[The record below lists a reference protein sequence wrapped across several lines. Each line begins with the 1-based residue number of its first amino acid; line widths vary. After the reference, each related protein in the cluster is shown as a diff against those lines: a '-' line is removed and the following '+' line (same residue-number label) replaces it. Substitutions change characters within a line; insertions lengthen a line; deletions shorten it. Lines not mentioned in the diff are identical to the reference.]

1 MKVLITGGAGF
12 LGSHL
17 ADRLLSEGN
26 EVLVLD
32 NYETG
37 RRENL
42 ADQEGLTVVEGSI
55 AERGD
60 VDAAFEGFDPDVVAH
75 AACSYKDGE
84 AWEHDVMTNVMGT
97 VNVVRASQQADV
109 GRIVYFQ
116 TGLAYGI
123 NPSEQPVTLSH
134 AQPGESS
141 YAITKT
147 AGEGYVAMSG
157 IDWVSFRLANIYGPR
172 NLSGPPPTFYKRLSE
187 GQSVFVVDS
196 RRDYTYVDELID
208 LLMMGIGG
216 TGSGPYNVG
225 SGKDRPIKDLF
236 DVIVDAMGIELE
248 EEVEVRP
255 RPKDDAPTLLL
266 DPSKTKADFGWE
278 QQIQLEEGIPKT
290 IEWYR
295 EHGVGETYTH
305 LKADELKV
313 K

>member
-1 MKVLITGGAGF
+1 MKALITGGAGF

-17 ADRLLSEGN
+17 ADRLLDRGD

-42 ADQEGLTVVEGSI
+42 ADREGLTLIEGTI
-55 AERGD
+55 
-60 VDAAFEGFDPDVVAH
+60 VDRDLLDATFKDFGPDVVAH

-84 AWEHDVMTNVMGT
+84 AWEHDVMTNAMGT
-97 VNVVRASQQADV
+97 VNVIRASQSADV
-109 GRIVYFQ
+109 DRFIYFQ
-116 TGLAYGI
+116 TGLSYGI
-123 NPSEQPVTLSH
+123 KPAVQPVPLDH
-134 AQPGESS
+134 PQPGESS

-147 AGEGYVAMSG
+147 TGEQYVAMSG
-157 IDWVSFRLANIYGPR
+157 LDYVTFRLANIYGPR
-172 NLSGPPPTFYKRLSE
+172 NISGPPPTFFKRLNE
-187 GQSVFVVDS
+187 GDPVFVVDS

-208 LLMMGIGG
+208 LLEMAVDG

-236 DVIVDAMGIELE
+236 DVIAKTMGIDVD
-248 EEVEVRP
+248 VEVRP
-255 RPKDDAPTLLL
+255 RPADDAPTLLL
-266 DPSKTKADFGWE
+266 DPSKTEKDFGWK
-278 QQIQLEEGIPKT
+278 QNIQLEEGIPPT